1 MRNCVFFKI
10 IFVLLLFVINTNCNA
25 NGNYT
30 LEKDTIVP
38 KKNLNKNSS
47 LLKTAGAA
55 PEIHTTGN
63 QIYCIGTP
71 LSIVESVTISVDST
85 DPPSAVYIQI
95 SSGYSTG
102 DNLTLIGSHPTI
114 TSSWIPSEG
123 KLKLSGS
130 GLSNSIDIKNAIK
143 DVVYNN
149 SLASAS
155 GVRTF
160 SISLGSG
167 SLSYLPSNKH
177 FYEYVK
183 KTGITWTDAESAA
196 KLRFYYTL
204 QGYLATLTAADE
216 AQLAGAQAEGAGW
229 IGGSDD
235 VSQGASEGNWKWVT
249 GPEGLANSGTGTPF
263 WVGEGKGG
271 HTTAPFY
278 YANWN
283 NNNKF
288 SEPNNAGDEN
298 FAHVVD
304 ESLVDTDGAIKGSWN
319 DLSNTGDTST
329 DIGSH
334 PYQPK
339 GYIVEYGGMPG
350 DPILHVSDY
359 TTMTIARIDNTT
371 PGSRCDSG
379 IVTLSAIAS
388 IGNVYWYSFA
398 TGGIPLYSGNT
409 FTPNLTLT
417 TPNLPLIKTYYVD
430 AGCPGNRTPVTATI
444 YPLPNV
450 SDIRIVQCSE
460 TPYYSTFNLSVK
472 NKDISSNFSNETFTY
487 YSSPTDA
494 DNDTNKISNY
504 TAFKNTS
511 VNEKVWV
518 RVANTISGCYSL
530 AKIDLIVSATQL
542 DPTTFH
548 ENLEM
553 CDDILPNDQ
562 DGISEFNFNT
572 VTTAIKNKIDPLS
585 NNLYSIKY
593 YINEADAL
601 SEINIINP
609 SSFRNTIKDKQ
620 DIWVRIDSNLDNS
633 CFGLGTYVTLIVNP
647 VPNIN
652 MNANG
657 GENAWVCDNDPNYF
671 TTLTSGIQAGLAP
684 SDYDYI
690 WKKDGIVVG
699 NTVNDPSI
707 LKVNLKGVYT
717 VEVTNK
723 SFGCSRT
730 RTITVNPSNSATIMP
745 FKIVDLADVNSV
757 TVMVTGLG
765 SYEYSLD
772 EPSGPW
778 QNSNVFDNVSAGIHD
793 IYINDKNGC
802 GIVNE
807 TFSVIGALKFFTP
820 NNDGYNDYWNVEG
833 INGTFNSKSIIY
845 IYDRYGKLLKQWVP
859 TNNQG
864 WNGTMNGIPLPADDY
879 WFTLKLDNGREA
891 KGHFSLKR

>member
-38 KKNLNKNSS
+38 NKNLNKNSS
-47 LLKTAGAA
+47 LLKTASAA
-55 PEIHTTGN
+55 PEIHTIGN

-71 LSIVESVTISVDST
+71 LSIVESVTISVDPVS
-85 DPPSAVYIQI
+85 PPDAVYIQI

-160 SISLGSG
+160 SISLGNG
-167 SLSYLPSNKH
+167 ALSYLPRNKH

-183 KTGITWTDAESAA
+183 YIGIKWSEAKNLAAA
-196 KLRFYYTL
+196 KTYYSL

-216 AQLAGAQAEGAGW
+216 AKLAGEQAPGAGW
-229 IGGSDD
+229 IGGSDA
-235 VSQGASEGNWKWVT
+235 ASEGTWKWVT
-249 GPEGLANSGTGTPF
+249 GPEAGTLMTY
-263 WVGEGKGG
+263 
-271 HTTAPFY
+271 T
-278 YANWN
+278 NWN
-283 NNNKF
+283 HG
-288 SEPNNAGDEN
+288 EPNNSGGDEDY
-298 FAHVVD
+298 AHI
-304 ESLVDTDGAIKGSWN
+304 TDPNDPDSINGAWN
-319 DLSNTGDTST
+319 DLSDTGDLNP
-329 DIGSH
+329 GF
-334 PYQPK
+334 YQPK
-339 GYIVEYGGMPG
+339 GYIVEYGGMTPG
-350 DPILHVSDY
+350 DVDNIHTSDF
-359 TTMTIARIDNTT
+359 TTMTISTITSPT
-371 PGSRCDSG
+371 PNPVCDSG
-379 IVTLSAIAS
+379 VFTLSAVAS
-388 IGNVYWYSFA
+388 TGTIKWYDAPIGGTLVN
-398 TGGIPLYSGNT
+398 TGNT
-409 FTPNLTLT
+409 FTTPNLTLT
-417 TPNLPLIKTYYVD
+417 KTYYLD
-430 AGCPGNRTPVTATI
+430 AGCPGTRTPVTATV
-444 YPLPNV
+444 YPLPNL

-494 DNDTNKISNY
+494 NNDTNKILNY
-504 TAFKNTS
+504 IAYTNTS
-511 VNEKVWV
+511 PNETVWARIANKV
-518 RVANTISGCYSL
+518 SGCFSI
-530 AKIDLIVSATQL
+530 AKIDLIVSVTQL

-548 ENLEM
+548 ENLEI
-553 CDDILPNDQ
+553 CDDALPNDQ

-585 NNLYSIKY
+585 NNSYGIKY
-593 YINEADAL
+593 YITEADAL
-601 SEINIINP
+601 SEINAIPNP

-620 DIWVRIDSNLDNS
+620 EIWVRIDSDIDNS
-633 CFGLGTYVTLIVNP
+633 CFGIGAYVTLTVNP

-652 MNANG
+652 MNTNG
-657 GENAWVCDNDPNYF
+657 AEDVWVCDNDTRYF
-671 TTLTSGIQAGLAP
+671 ITLTAGIQAGLAP

-690 WKKDGIVVG
+690 WKKDGNPNPVG
-699 NTVNDPSI
+699 TNSSTLD
-707 LKVNLKGVYT
+707 VNLKGVYT

-864 WNGTMNGIPLPADDY
+864 WNGTINGIPLPADDY